1 MKNVVSDN
9 ANVIAVPPLIYGA
22 ALVLG
27 SVIHFLFPISI
38 LPSNPGRW
46 LGVPLILAA
55 VLIVASAFRALG
67 RAKTAFDVRQP
78 TTTIVTDGPFRYS
91 RNPMYL
97 SLTLLY
103 MGLAVLI
110 NSLWILL
117 LILPVVVV
125 IQNGVVKR
133 EEQYLER
140 KFGEAYLRY
149 KAQVRRW
156 I

>member
-1 MKNVVSDN
+1 M
-9 ANVIAVPPLIYGA
+9 
-22 ALVLG
+22 
-27 SVIHFLFPISI
+27 
-38 LPSNPGRW
+38 
-46 LGVPLILAA
+46 LAA
-55 VLIVASAFRALG
+55 GLIVASAFRALG
-67 RAKTAFDVRQP
+67 RARTAFDIRQP

-91 RNPMYL
+91 RNPMYI

-117 LILPVVVV
+117 LLLPVLLV

-140 KFGEAYLRY
+140 KFGETYLRY

>member
-1 MKNVVSDN
+1 MEKMVPDN
-9 ANVIAVPPLIYGA
+9 AGVIALPPLIYGVA
-22 ALVLG
+22 FVLG
-27 SVIHFLFPISI
+27 SLIHFMFPISF
-38 LPSNPGRW
+38 LPTNLARW
-46 LGVPLILAA
+46 LGVPLMLAA
-55 VLIVASAFRALG
+55 GLIVASAFRALG
-67 RAKTAFDVRQP
+67 RARTAFDIRKP
-78 TTTIVTDGPFRYS
+78 TTTIVADGPFRYS
-91 RNPMYL
+91 RNPMYI

-117 LILPVVVV
+117 LLLPVLIV

-133 EEQYLER
+133 KEQYLER
-140 KFGEAYLRY
+140 KFGETYLHY

>member
-1 MKNVVSDN
+1 MEKEVPDN
-9 ANVIAVPPLIYGA
+9 AGVIAPPPLIYGVA
-22 ALVLG
+22 FLLG
-27 SVIHFLFPISI
+27 SLSHFMFPISF
-38 LPSNPGRW
+38 LPTNLARW
-46 LGVPLILAA
+46 LGVPLMLAA
-55 VLIVASAFRALG
+55 GLIVATAFRALG
-67 RAKTAFDVRQP
+67 RAKTTFDVRKP
-78 TTTIVTDGPFRYS
+78 TTTIVAEGPFRYS

-117 LILPVVVV
+117 LLLPVMIV
-125 IQNGVVKR
+125 IQNSVVKR

-140 KFGEAYLRY
+140 KFGETYLRY

>member
-1 MKNVVSDN
+1 MEKVVPDN
-9 ANVIAVPPLIYGA
+9 AGVIALPPLIYGV

-38 LPSNPGRW
+38 LPSTPGRW
-46 LGVPLILAA
+46 LGVPLMLAA
-55 VLIVASAFRALG
+55 GLIVASAFRALG
-67 RAKTAFDVRQP
+67 RARTTFDVYKP
-78 TTTIVTDGPFRYS
+78 TTTIVSDGPFRYS

-110 NSLWILL
+110 NSLWILI

-125 IQNGVVKR
+125 IQIGVIKR

>member
-1 MKNVVSDN
+1 MEKVPDN
-9 ANVIAVPPLIYGA
+9 ANVIVLPPLIYGV

-27 SVIHFLFPISI
+27 MVIHFLFPISF
-38 LPSNPGRW
+38 LPTNLGRW
-46 LGVPLILAA
+46 LGVPLALAA
-55 VLIVASAFRALG
+55 ALIVASAFRALG
-67 RAKTAFDVRQP
+67 RAKTAFDVGKP
-78 TTTIVTDGPFRYS
+78 TTTIVSDGPFRYS

-117 LILPVVVV
+117 LIVPVIVV

-140 KFGEAYLRY
+140 KFGDAYLSY
-149 KAQVRRW
+149 KAPVRRW

>member
-1 MKNVVSDN
+1 MEKVVPDN
-9 ANVIAVPPLIYGA
+9 AGVIAPPPLIYGV

-27 SVIHFLFPISI
+27 SLIHLMFPISF
-38 LPSNPGRW
+38 LPTNLAHW
-46 LGVPLILAA
+46 LGVPLMLAA
-55 VLIVASAFRALG
+55 GLIVASAFRALG
-67 RAKTAFDVRQP
+67 RARTTFDIRKP
-78 TTTIVTDGPFRYS
+78 TTTIVADGPFRYS
-91 RNPMYL
+91 RNPMYI

-117 LILPVVVV
+117 LLLPVVLV

-133 EEQYLER
+133 EEQYLEG
-140 KFGEAYLRY
+140 KFGDAYLRY

>member
-1 MKNVVSDN
+1 MEKVVSDN
-9 ANVIAVPPLIYGA
+9 ADVMVLPPFVYGVA
-22 ALVLG
+22 FVLG
-27 SVIHFLFPISI
+27 SVIHFLFPIVF
-38 LPSNPGRW
+38 LPTNPGRW

-55 VLIVASAFRALG
+55 GLIVASAFRALG
-67 RAKTAFDVRQP
+67 RARTAFDVRQP

-117 LILPVVVV
+117 LILPVLSV

-149 KAQVRRW
+149 RAQVRRW

>member
-1 MKNVVSDN
+1 MEKVVPDN
-9 ANVIAVPPLIYGA
+9 AGVIVLPPLIYGV

-27 SVIHFLFPISI
+27 SVIHFLLPISI
-38 LPSNPGRW
+38 LPSSPGRW

-55 VLIVASAFRALG
+55 GLIVASAFRALG
-67 RAKTAFDVRQP
+67 RARTAFDVRQP

-103 MGLAVLI
+103 LGLAVLI

-117 LILPVVVV
+117 LILPVLSV

-149 KAQVRRW
+149 RAQVRRW